1 MSDETAL
8 VHSKGNGLLVSET
21 ATNERQRLVESS
33 RLAVEDRVVW
43 LGEDQP
49 RHRQSLL
56 LAEAQHLFPVDFVLQ
71 HTVSVE
77 KVRQVHLPQDVAQS
91 VHAELVATFRGVCT
105 RQHRIEAFAVSIQLR
120 DAVTHRSSGR
130 GESRAPGLWA
140 VETLSRQICQFTN
153 AAALK
158 NARWSK
164 QGF

>member
-8 VHSKGNGLLVSET
+8 VHSNGNGLLVSEA
-21 ATNERQRLVESS
+21 ATSERQRLVESS
-33 RLAVEDRVVW
+33 RLAIEDRVVW

-91 VHAELVATFRGVCT
+91 VHAELVAAFRGVCT
-105 RQHRIEAFAVSIQLR
+105 PASH
-120 DAVTHRSSGR
+120 
-130 GESRAPGLWA
+130 
-140 VETLSRQICQFTN
+140 
-153 AAALK
+153 
-158 NARWSK
+158 
-164 QGF
+164 